1 MTRQRERWLTRT
13 EKIENQL
20 TFALSWLHLG
30 AGYGGAGRSAY
41 ATVLDSTHRDA
52 QTLPGGVMVPTME
65 GRPSGG

>member
-1 MTRQRERWLTRT
+1 MMRQRGRRPKRT

-20 TFALSWLHLG
+20 TFALSWQHLG
-30 AGYGGAGRSAY
+30 AGFGCAGKSAY